1 MKRYRLTEKRKRIYK
16 GLGITIAFSW
26 LTFASIHTFYSI
38 VLPWVHSKIF

>member
-16 GLGITIAFSW
+16 GLAGTIVFAW
-26 LTFASIHTFYSI
+26 ITFASIHTFYSI